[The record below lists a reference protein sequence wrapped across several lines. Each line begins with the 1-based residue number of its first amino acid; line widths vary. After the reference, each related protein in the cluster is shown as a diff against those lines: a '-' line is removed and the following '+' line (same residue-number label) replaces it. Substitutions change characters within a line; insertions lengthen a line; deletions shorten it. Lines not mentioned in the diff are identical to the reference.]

1 MIAETEPDCTVILL
15 NEEVHD
21 DIARLLGIDHA
32 ISDYIFLHAASFWD
46 RRTSKDAPSDRGGA
60 RPCYRRRKGSH
71 G

>member
-32 ISDYIFLHAASFWD
+32 ISGYVFLHAASF
-46 RRTSKDAPSDRGGA
+46 
-60 RPCYRRRKGSH
+60 
-71 G
+71 